1 MNKISDLFKKKEHL
15 VCRPCAEKLK
25 ADGKIKIGSSVKEK
39 EKETCEICNRRRF
52 VYRCTYI

>member
-15 VCRPCAEKLK
+15 ICRPCAEKLK
-25 ADGKIKIGSSVKEK
+25 AEEKLKIGSSVK

-52 VYRCTYI
+52 VYRCTYGK

>member
-1 MNKISDLFKKKEHL
+1 MNKISDLFKKKEVL

-25 ADGKIKIGSSVKEK
+25 AEGKLKMGSSVK

-52 VYRCTYI
+52 VYKCTYGK